1 MCSGRI
7 QSSCSSGGIHLV
19 ALVTNMVVLHNVCR
33 SFARIIYIYQYIA
46 LSKNLLSCSLYI
58 GILVGETFEVV
69 PFVLAFMFEL
79 LLELS
84 LTNVTSG
91 LKLDNKTDH
100 LKFKKT
106 VSMKD

>member
-1 MCSGRI
+1 
-7 QSSCSSGGIHLV
+7 
-19 ALVTNMVVLHNVCR
+19 MVVLHNVCR